1 MKLSLSLQQALLSH
15 LLAYQPL
22 TEALG
27 GPNIHDAPPHP
38 SSSARADTWL
48 VIGDE
53 SVSAFSTQTTSG
65 AEHEIVLS
73 LWSAVRGYASLK
85 AAMAA
90 LYDALEDSPVTL
102 PGGTVIAL
110 RFLAARTSREARGRL
125 RRADC
130 RFRLLVEHD
139 PEG

>member
-1 MKLSLSLQQALLSH
+1 MKLSLSLQQALLAH
-15 LLAYQPL
+15 LLAYPPL
-22 TEALG
+22 TTALG

-38 SSSARADTWL
+38 SSGTRPDTYL

-53 SVSAFSTQTTSG
+53 SISAFSTQTTNGS
-65 AEHEIVLS
+65 EHEIVLS
-73 LWSAVRGYASLK
+73 VWSAIRGYAALK
-85 AAMAA
+85 SAMAA
-90 LYDALEDSPVTL
+90 LYDALEETPL
-102 PGGTVIAL
+102 ILAGGTVVSL

-139 PEG
+139 AES

>member
-1 MKLSLSLQQALLSH
+1 MKLSLSLQRALLTH

-22 TEALG
+22 TEALD
-27 GPNIHDAPPHP
+27 GPHVHDAPPHP
-38 SSSARADTWL
+38 SSGARPDTYL

-53 SVSAFSTQTTSG
+53 SISAFSTQTTSG
-65 AEHEIVLS
+65 SEHEIVLS
-73 LWSAVRGYASLK
+73 IWSAVRGYAALK
-85 AAMAA
+85 SAMAA
-90 LYDALEDSPVTL
+90 LYDALEETPLTL
-102 PGGTVIAL
+102 TGGTVVSL

-139 PEG
+139 PDG

>member
-1 MKLSLSLQQALLSH
+1 MKLSLSLQQALLTH

-22 TEALG
+22 TDALG
-27 GPNIHDAPPHP
+27 GPNVHDAPPHP
-38 SSSARADTWL
+38 SSGARPDTYL

-53 SVSAFSTQTTSG
+53 TVSAFSTQTTTGS
-65 AEHEIVLS
+65 EHEIVLS
-73 LWSAVRGYASLK
+73 LWSAAKGYAALK
-85 AAMAA
+85 SAMAA
-90 LYDALEDSPVTL
+90 LYDALEAAPLTL
-102 PGGTVIAL
+102 SGGTVVSL

>member
-1 MKLSLSLQQALLSH
+1 MKLSLSLQQALLAH

-22 TEALG
+22 TDALG

-38 SSSARADTWL
+38 SSGARSRTYL

-53 SVSAFSTQTTSG
+53 TVGAFSSQTTNG

-73 LWSAVRGYASLK
+73 LWSAVRGYAALK
-85 AAMAA
+85 SAMAA
-90 LYDALEDSPVTL
+90 LYDALEDSPL
-102 PGGTVIAL
+102 ALAGGTVVSL
-110 RFLAARTSREARGRL
+110 RFAAAKTSREGRGRL

>member
-1 MKLSLSLQQALLSH
+1 MKLSLSLQRALLAH

-22 TEALG
+22 TDALG
-27 GPNIHDAPPHP
+27 GSNVHDAPPHP
-38 SSSARADTWL
+38 SSAARAGTYL

-53 SVSAFSTQTTSG
+53 EISAFSSQTTSG

-73 LWSAVRGYASLK
+73 LWSALRGYAALK

-90 LYDALEDSPVTL
+90 LYDALEDSPLVL
-102 PGGTVIAL
+102 EGGAVVSL
-110 RFLAARTSREARGRL
+110 RFLAARTSRKGRL

-139 PEG
+139 PES

>member
-1 MKLSLSLQQALLSH
+1 MKLSLPLQQALLSH
-15 LLAYQPL
+15 LLAYAPL
-22 TEALG
+22 TTALD

-38 SSSARADTWL
+38 SSGARASTWL

-53 SVSAFSTQTTSG
+53 TISAFSTQTTDG

-73 LWSAVRGYASLK
+73 LWSAIRGYAALK
-85 AAMAA
+85 SAMAA
-90 LYDALEDSPVTL
+90 LYDALEETPLTL
-102 PGGTVIAL
+102 QGGTIVSL
-110 RFLAARTSREARGRL
+110 RFLAARTSRESRGRL

-139 PEG
+139 PES

>member
-1 MKLSLSLQQALLSH
+1 MKLSLSLQQSLLAH
-15 LLAYQPL
+15 LVAYQPL

-38 SSSARADTWL
+38 SSGARSSSWL

-53 SVSAFSTQTTSG
+53 SVNAFATQTTSG

-73 LWSAVRGYASLK
+73 IWSAIRGYAPLK
-85 AAMAA
+85 AAMAT
-90 LYDALEDSPVTL
+90 LYDALEETPLTL
-102 PGGTVIAL
+102 TGGTVVSL
-110 RFLAARTSREARGRL
+110 RFLTAKTSREARGRL

-139 PEG
+139 AES

>member
-1 MKLSLSLQQALLSH
+1 MKLSLSLQRALLAH
-15 LLAYQPL
+15 LSAYQPL
-22 TEALG
+22 GDALG
-27 GPNIHDAPPHP
+27 GPNIFDAPPHP
-38 SSSARADTWL
+38 SSGARSSTYL

-53 SVSAFSTQTTSG
+53 SVSAYSTQTTNG

-73 LWSAVRGYASLK
+73 LWSAIRGYAALK
-85 AAMAA
+85 SAMAA
-90 LYDALEDSPVTL
+90 LYDALEDSPLVL
-102 PGGTVIAL
+102 PGGTVVSL
-110 RFLAARTSREARGRL
+110 RFLTAKTSREGRGRL